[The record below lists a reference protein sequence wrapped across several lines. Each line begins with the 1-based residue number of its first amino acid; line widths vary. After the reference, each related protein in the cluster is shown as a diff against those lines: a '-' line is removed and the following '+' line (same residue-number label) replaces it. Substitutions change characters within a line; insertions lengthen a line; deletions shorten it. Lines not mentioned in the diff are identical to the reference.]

1 MAGSDIIKVSVR
13 DLVEFLYRTGDLV
26 SSFKGASRN
35 LDAIKIH
42 QKIQKKGGE
51 NYNKEFYLC
60 HTSDID
66 GIKIEIS
73 GRADGVIILENE
85 VIIDEIKTTTRP
97 IDEIYEDYNLAHWAQ
112 AKCYGFIYADENS
125 LSSLKIQLTYYSF
138 IDEDIKTF
146 IKEFSFEELKDFFHE
161 MLNRYLKYAKMRQD
175 WESVR
180 DNSIRDFKFPFGNY
194 RKGQREFAIGV
205 YKTLQKGK
213 KLFAEAPTGT
223 GKTLATLF
231 PSIKGMGEGICSKI
245 FYLTAKNMGK
255 IAAENTMDYMLEHGL
270 KIKTVSLTSKEKI
283 CFKDKNCDPDVC
295 PYAKGHY
302 DRVADAL
309 EEIFQKENLIN
320 DEKIKIYAEKY
331 QVCPFEFSL
340 DLCNW
345 ADCIIC
351 DYNYVFDPRV
361 YLRRFFDS
369 YNDYVILVDEAHNL
383 VDRSREMY
391 SAELSKRDMMNL
403 KKIVKEKIPDLYKNL
418 NKINSFFL
426 KNKKEIEGEYY
437 INKSLPEGIHSLT
450 RKFLNICDKWLSRE
464 EDWEFKDELL
474 EVYFNVNRFCKV
486 CEWYG
491 EQYVSYFK
499 KQKDDIVL
507 KLFCLDPSKFIESFG
522 KVVKSTIFFS
532 ATLAPMDYY
541 MNVLNGD
548 GESYKLRL
556 KSPFPEKNLCLII
569 DNKISTKYS
578 QRKFTYDQV
587 VQDIYQVIKSKKG
600 NYLIFAPSYEYM
612 EILYQKFMDLNLEV
626 QCIKQEYSMEE
637 EEKEKFLGNFTEGKD
652 ETLVGFVVMG
662 GMFGE
667 GIDLTGDKLIGAVVV
682 GVGMPQIC
690 VERDLIRNYYDEKNS
705 KGFQYS
711 YIYPGMNKVMQASG
725 RVIRKETDKG
735 AVLLIDTR
743 FGTGAYKSLFPKH
756 WHAKF
761 KSNQED
767 IIKSLKEF
775 WDSK

>member
-1 MAGSDIIKVSVR
+1 MDSSHIIKASVR
-13 DLVEFLYRTGDLV
+13 DLVEFLYRRGDLI

-35 LDAIKIH
+35 VDAIKIH

-66 GIKIEIS
+66 DIKIEIS

-85 VIIDEIKTTTRP
+85 VVIDEIKTTTRP
-97 IDEIYEDYNLAHWAQ
+97 LEEIYEDFNLAHWAQ
-112 AKCYGFIYADENS
+112 AKCYGFIYADENYLTS
-125 LSSLKIQLTYYSF
+125 IKVQLTYYSF
-138 IDEDIKTF
+138 VNEDIKTF
-146 IKEFSFEELKDFFHE
+146 IKEFSFEELKDFFYG
-161 MLNRYLKYAKMRQD
+161 MLNRYLKYAKMRQN
-175 WESVR
+175 WRCVR
-180 DNSIRDFKFPFGNY
+180 DNSIKDLKFPFNNY

-205 YKTLQKGK
+205 YKTIKKGK

-255 IAAENTMDYMLEHGL
+255 IAAENTMNYMLENGL
-270 KIKTVSLTSKEKI
+270 KLKSVSLTSKEKI
-283 CFKDKNCDPDVC
+283 CFKDKNCDPDIC

-302 DRVADAL
+302 DRVTDAI
-309 EEIFQKENLIN
+309 EEIFQKENLID
-320 DEKIKIYAEKY
+320 DEKIKMYAEKY
-331 QVCPFEFSL
+331 EVCPFEFSL

-391 SAELSKRDMMNL
+391 SAELSKKTMMDL

-418 NKINSFFL
+418 SKINSFFL
-426 KNKKEIEGEYY
+426 KNKKEVEEEYY
-437 INKSLPEGIHSLT
+437 ISKNLPEDIYSLS
-450 RKFLNICDKWLSRE
+450 RKFLSICDKWLSKE
-464 EDWEFKDELL
+464 EEWEFKDELL
-474 EVYFNVNRFCKV
+474 EVYFNVYRFCKV

-499 KQKDDIVL
+499 KEKNDIVL
-507 KLFCLDPSKFIESFG
+507 KLFCLDPSKFIEAFG

-532 ATLAPMDYY
+532 ATLAPIDYY
-541 MNVLNGD
+541 MNVLNGS

-556 KSPFPEKNLCLII
+556 KSPFPENNLCLVV
-569 DNKISTKYS
+569 DNRISTKYS
-578 QRKFTYDQV
+578 QRKYTYDQV
-587 VQDIYQVIKSKKG
+587 VQDIYNVIKSKKG
-600 NYLIFAPSYEYM
+600 NYLVFVPSYEYM
-612 EILYQKFMDLNLEV
+612 EVLYQKFIDLNLEI
-626 QCIKQEYSMEE
+626 QCVKQEYSMEE
-637 EEKEKFLGNFTEGKD
+637 EEKENFLKMFDEGKND
-652 ETLVGFVVMG
+652 TLVGFVVMG

-690 VERDLIRNYYDEKNS
+690 VERDLIRDYYDEKNS

-711 YIYPGMNKVMQASG
+711 YIYPGMNKVMQAAG
-725 RVIRKETDKG
+725 RVIRRESDKG
-735 AVLLIDTR
+735 VVLLIDTR
-743 FGTGAYKSLFPKH
+743 FGTSTYRSLFPKH
-756 WHAKF
+756 WRTIF
-761 KSNQED
+761 KKDERG
-767 IIKSLKEF
+767 IIKILEEF
-775 WDSK
+775 WDDK